1 MHRHIN
7 ASYKIIEQTLL
18 QAQGEHNNG

>member
-1 MHRHIN
+1 HIN